1 MAEIEILWMGD
12 HSGDY
17 GHQGHNLKCLF
28 PNQRIRN
35 PAIFISKSAQTGIR
49 YLPSIDI
56 LSMSCLFM
64 GIEMTDSS
72 ELKRRYEQ
80 IIETPKNEL
89 SYNEH
94 GESVVILC
102 QSEWIR
108 ILVIQFQDS
117 ANLVSIEVEFS
128 LPARSETVS
137 SGVRE
142 NSDLEK
148 AEHETKKL
156 ANQVIEHLRYM
167 TLLQDE
173 GFSLDLIGQECLWT
187 ASRDLQES
195 PSQEFFELL
204 NPPSKCVPWSA
215 ESSVISPFRYLL

>member
-1 MAEIEILWMGD
+1 MGD

-17 GHQGHNLKCLF
+17 GYQRHNLKCLF
-28 PNQRIRN
+28 PNQQIRN
-35 PAIFISKSAQTGIR
+35 PAIFICKSAQTGIW

-56 LSMSCLFM
+56 LSMNCLFM

-80 IIETPKNEL
+80 IVETPKTEL

-102 QSEWIR
+102 QSEWVR
-108 ILVIQFQDS
+108 ILVLQFQDP
-117 ANLVSIEVEFS
+117 ANLVSIEVELS
-128 LPARSETVS
+128 LPARSTTVS
-137 SGVRE
+137 SGVQE

-148 AEHETKKL
+148 AERETKKL

-173 GFSLDLIGQECLWT
+173 GFTLDLIGQECLWT
-187 ASRDLQES
+187 ASINLQES

-204 NPPSKCVPWSA
+204 SPPSKCVPWSA
-215 ESSVISPFRYLL
+215 ESSVISPFRYSL